1 MQGRKPSVS
10 VTTTTIGHHF
20 FTSRNAC
27 DSPPAVERNVG
38 KMTKKG
44 INSGAKEISSRT
56 KESCVLEDAKKKGP
70 VSSCSVHGC
79 HSSQKLPGGL
89 ETDDLSESSS
99 GSEADEEQPELRPES
114 LTDLPSEYWQIQKIV
129 KYLKGGNQTATVI
142 ALCSMRDFNLTQ
154 ESCQSA
160 IRDVGGLE
168 TLSLLSRVHTNY
180 TVRYTFSPPSRP
192 PTALHRTL
200 SRAETRRPFKSSR
213 IPDPVH
219 SETSRLEEQLPNPVI
234 SDPISTI
241 SPVSRPT
248 TTQQPGPR
256 LAGASA
262 FRPSSGEV
270 SHGTDRRAEAPEPTA
285 VRGGRRSRR
294 KRVHPSVSE
303 VTAFL
308 PCTFSK
314 EGKFILS
321 HHEIRPPV
329 PA

>member
-1 MQGRKPSVS
+1 M
-10 VTTTTIGHHF
+10 VTTAQVMELRYGHLFEKVIVNDDLTVAFGELRNVLKKLETETHWVPKVLKLRLF
-20 FTSRNAC
+20 CSVLDGPPSKVLLNAC

-168 TLSLLSRVHTNY
+168 VLINLLDT
-180 TVRYTFSPPSRP
+180 
-192 PTALHRTL
+192 
-200 SRAETRRPFKSSR
+200 
-213 IPDPVH
+213 
-219 SETSRLEEQLPNPVI
+219 
-234 SDPISTI
+234 
-241 SPVSRPT
+241 
-248 TTQQPGPR
+248 
-256 LAGASA
+256 
-262 FRPSSGEV
+262 
-270 SHGTDRRAEAPEPTA
+270 
-285 VRGGRRSRR
+285 
-294 KRVHPSVSE
+294 
-303 VTAFL
+303 
-308 PCTFSK
+308 
-314 EGKFILS
+314 
-321 HHEIRPPV
+321 
-329 PA
+329 